1 MIKRILILFLIVLL
15 LAAAAGGILYMIF
28 ILGYPWW
35 TGVAVAG
42 GLCGFLLGI
51 VFLRRFLQR
60 RTEQEFVERVIT
72 QDEEAIRTVPDAD
85 KPHLLELQEKW
96 KESVELLR
104 GSYLRKRG
112 NPLYVLPWYL
122 ILGESGSG
130 KTSAIKNTKLN
141 SPIGETRLTAGI
153 SVTRNC
159 DWWFFEE
166 AVILDTAGRYT
177 IPIDESR
184 DREEWEKFLVLLAEY
199 RRREPVN
206 GILVTVAADKL
217 LEMNEARLSDEGQSV
232 RKRIDQLMRIL
243 GASIPVYMLVT
254 KIDLIPGVLEFTN
267 LLPQQD
273 RGQAMG
279 FVNSDLDAGWK
290 RVLAEGVES
299 VSRHL
304 RELQFIL
311 ANRGGEAEPEMFLF
325 LHGFDRL
332 KPALE
337 LYAQALFSPNP
348 YQPTPPFRGIFFSSA
363 LQEGKAQPR
372 FSGFFD
378 AEEGDRQEVVH
389 NNGLFLRDLFQSILP
404 HDRGVFNPIPE
415 FLRPRHSSLS
425 MGLVSWLLVWACVCG
440 LASFSWHNARS
451 ALHAAAPAVDGPKR
465 LTGRPAIDFVPIARL
480 GDTVKRVER
489 INRRWVFPWLG
500 FRQGK
505 QAEHRLKA
513 EYVRLF
519 REGLLRPF
527 DAVLYEDLK
536 PAPDDSTGEVRL
548 NAFGC
553 LLARIDL
560 LREFERREK
569 EPALQRFRDT
579 AGTLLS
585 RRDTLLSPGVA
596 AQFGDAYR
604 DYLSWSKSPAER
616 EKELAVLR
624 SVLAD
629 QLADR
634 QDLRWVALNWIDEPD
649 DIRLSDFWGD
659 AAGSGGEDQPAVPG
673 VFTRSSVGQL
683 REFFEMLKAA
693 DEEKTVREEE
703 RKFWDWYETQY
714 YDSWNAFLL
723 DFHRDGGVIVSFPG
737 GRQKISEMSSGAN
750 PYFLLLDRLGEE
762 LRELPGVTEK
772 PSWASLAIELDDLR
786 RKVAADSA
794 RAGTVLGKL
803 SAQKDKMVRSASG
816 KADKRREAELK
827 RREVAG
833 QTWSEYLR
841 ILEQL
846 SAQALSPEACFTAV
860 SQYTNPSLRP
870 STPFAAAADRVKRM
884 RTLLGYDDAPLV
896 WDLVSGPPRFLLEY
910 GAAETARILQQRW
923 DRDVLGAIRGI
934 DPEKIPQTLFDQKE
948 GLVWKFVN
956 DCAKPFV
963 AGGSGGWV
971 AMNTPEAPIPI
982 RDEFFEFL
990 NNGPKSIITYE
1001 PSYTVTLETLPVE
1014 ANREATVKPVGCVLS
1029 LQCAEEKNILENYNY
1044 PKKQT
1049 FTWSPDSCGETVL
1062 SIMFPDL
1069 TLTRSYGGKL
1079 GFALFLADFSDGSHT
1094 FTPEDF
1100 PRNRE
1105 SLDKLGITSI
1115 RVSYRIG
1122 GGRAVTRLLD
1132 RNPARVPL
1140 EIVGEEIL
1148 SYE

>member
-1 MIKRILILFLIVLL
+1 MIKRILMLFLIVLL
-15 LAAAAGGILYMIF
+15 LVAAAGGILWMIF
-28 ILGYPWW
+28 IRGYPWW
-35 TGVAVAG
+35 TGVAVAV
-42 GLCGFLLGI
+42 GLCGILLGV
-51 VFLRRFLQR
+51 VFLRRYAQR

-72 QDEEAIRTVPDAD
+72 QDEEAIKALPDSD
-85 KPHLLELQEKW
+85 KPHLFELQEKW

-141 SPIGETRLTAGI
+141 SPIGETPLSAGI

-166 AVILDTAGRYT
+166 AIILDTAGRYT

-184 DREEWEKFLVLLAEY
+184 DREEWEKFLALLAEY

-206 GILVTVAADKL
+206 GILVTIAADKL
-217 LEMNEARLSDEGQSV
+217 LEMNEARLSDEGQNV

-243 GASIPVYMLVT
+243 GASIPVYVLVT

-267 LLPQQD
+267 LLPAGD

-279 FVNSDLDAGWK
+279 FVNCDLDAGWK
-290 RVLAEGVES
+290 RVLAEGVDT
-299 VSRHL
+299 VGHHL

-311 ANRGGEAEPEMFLF
+311 ANRGGETEPEMFLF

-337 LYAQALFSPNP
+337 LYAQALFSPQP
-348 YQPTPPFRGIFFSSA
+348 YEPTPPFRGIFFSSA
-363 LQEGKAQPR
+363 IQEGKAQPG

-378 AEEGDRQEVVH
+378 NEEGERREVVH

-415 FLRPRHSSLS
+415 FLRPRRSSLS
-425 MGLVSWLLVWACVCG
+425 LGLVSWLLVWACVCG
-440 LASFSWHNARS
+440 LAAFSWYNARS
-451 ALHAAAPAVDGPKR
+451 ALHAATPAAAGPKR
-465 LTGRPAIDFVPIARL
+465 LTGHPAADFVPIVRL
-480 GDTVKRVER
+480 GDTVARVER
-489 INRRWVFPWLG
+489 INRRWIFPWLG
-500 FRQGK
+500 FHQGK
-505 QAEHRLKA
+505 KAEQRLKA

-519 REGLLRPF
+519 REGILRPF
-527 DAVLYEDLK
+527 DAVLLEDLK
-536 PAPDDSTGEVRL
+536 PAPEDSTGEARL

-553 LLARIDL
+553 LLARIEL
-560 LREFERREK
+560 LREFDRRDK
-569 EPALQRFRDT
+569 EQTLQRFGDA

-585 RRDTLLSPGVA
+585 RRDALLSPGVA
-596 AQFGDAYR
+596 AQFGDAYLY
-604 DYLSWSKSPAER
+604 YLTWSGSPQER
-616 EKELAVLR
+616 EKELAILR
-624 SVLAD
+624 SILAG

-634 QDLRWVALNWIDEPD
+634 QDLRWVALNWIEEPD

-659 AAGSGGEDQPAVPG
+659 LAGRGEGDQSAVPG
-673 VFTRSSVGQL
+673 IFTRASVGQL
-683 REFFEMLKAA
+683 QEFFGVLKAA
-693 DEEKTVREEE
+693 AEAKIAREEE
-703 RKFWDWYETQY
+703 RDFWEWYETQY

-723 DFHRDGGVIVSFPG
+723 DFNQDGGMIVSLPG
-737 GRQKISEMSSGAN
+737 GRQKIAEMSSEAN
-750 PYFLLLDRLGEE
+750 PYFLLLERLGEE
-762 LRELPGVTEK
+762 LRELPGVTTR
-772 PSWASLAIELDDLR
+772 PSWAALAVELDDLR
-786 RKVAADSA
+786 KKVTADSA

-803 SAQKDKMVRSASG
+803 SQQKDKMVRSAAG

-827 RREVAG
+827 RLEVAG
-833 QTWSEYLR
+833 RIWSEYLR

-846 SAQALSPEACFTAV
+846 SSQALSPEACFAAV
-860 SQYTNPSLRP
+860 SQYTNASLRP

-896 WDLVSGPPRFLLEY
+896 WGLVSGPPRFLLEY
-910 GAAETARILQQRW
+910 GAAETALILQQRW
-923 DRDVLGAIRGI
+923 DRDVLSAIRGI
-934 DPEKIPQTLFDQKE
+934 DPEKIPQVLFDQKE
-948 GLVWKFVN
+948 GLVWKFIT

-963 AGGSGGWV
+963 AGGSGGWT
-971 AMNTPEAPIPI
+971 ALHTPEAPVSI
-982 RDEFFEFL
+982 RDEFIEFL
-990 NNGPKSIITYE
+990 NNGPKSILTYE

-1014 ANREATVKPVGCVLS
+1014 SNREAAVRPVGCVLS
-1029 LQCAEEKNILENYNY
+1029 LQCAEEKSTLENYNY
-1044 PKKQT
+1044 PKKQI

-1062 SIMFPDL
+1062 SIMLPDL
-1069 TLTRSYGGKL
+1069 TLTRNYGGKL
-1079 GFALFLADFSDGSHT
+1079 GFAGFLADFSDGSRT

-1105 SLDKLGITSI
+1105 SLEKLGITFI
-1115 RVSYRIG
+1115 RVSYRISG
-1122 GGRAVTRLLD
+1122 ARAITRLLD

-1140 EIVGEEIL
+1140 EIVGP
-1148 SYE
+1148 